1 MNQTFYYGSYS
12 GFKETVD
19 TLTERLTLLMQYCD
33 SLGLERTSKSIA
45 ATIEKV
51 AQEHFEVAIVG
62 EFKRGKSTLI
72 NAMLGQEVLHSDV
85 LPATATLNRVTYSE
99 SPYVT

>member
-1 MNQTFYYGSYS
+1 MNQTFDYGSYS

-19 TLTERLTLLMQYCD
+19 TLKERLTLLMQYCD

-51 AQEHFEVAIVG
+51 AQEHFEAEIGSREDFRRV
-62 EFKRGKSTLI
+62 FGKSYL
-72 NAMLGQEVLHSDV
+72 
-85 LPATATLNRVTYSE
+85 
-99 SPYVT
+99 